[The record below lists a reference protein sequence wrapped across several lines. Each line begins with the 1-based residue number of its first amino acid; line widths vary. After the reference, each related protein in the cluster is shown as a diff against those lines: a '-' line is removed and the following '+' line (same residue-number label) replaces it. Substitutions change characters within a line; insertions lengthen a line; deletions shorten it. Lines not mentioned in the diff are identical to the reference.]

1 MIYGLGTAL
10 GWGIADFLA
19 AVVSRRIGVVAAL
32 LFAQFAG
39 LTGLGVVYV
48 ISQPSLDVSGPQLG
62 MLLGNGVVAAVAYF
76 ALYKGLEL
84 GPVALVSPIVSAYA
98 AFTIVLAV
106 VFLHET
112 LGGLVLIG
120 MLVTFGGVVLSS
132 TDVSAVRRGALA
144 EGHAPGIPFALIAM
158 LAFGFSTFLISRLSR
173 DLGWFLPVVMSRMG
187 TTATLLIGSA
197 IARQRP
203 FRDIDRRSLAAA
215 VVIGL
220 SDVIGLYLYAR
231 GSQLG
236 FVSIVAAASAAYAV
250 IPVIGGVILLKE
262 RPVRSQA
269 AGIALVFAGLLL
281 LGVGH

>member
-1 MIYGLGTAL
+1 VIYGLGTAL

-19 AVVSRRIGVVAAL
+19 AVVSRRIGVVRAL

-39 LTGLGVVYV
+39 LAGLGIVYV
-48 ISQPSLDVSGPQLG
+48 ISQPSLAVTGPQLAT
-62 MLLGNGVVAAVAYF
+62 LLGNGVIAAVAYF

-120 MLVTFGGVVLSS
+120 MLITFGGVVLAS
-132 TDVSAVRRGALA
+132 TDVSALRRGSIA
-144 EGHAPGIPFALIAM
+144 EGGSGIPFALVAM
-158 LAFGFSTFLISRLSR
+158 VAFGLSTFLISRLSR
-173 DLGWFLPVVMSRMG
+173 DLGWFLPVVMSRLG

-197 IARQRP
+197 IARQSP
-203 FRDIDRRSLAAA
+203 FRQADVPSIAAAA
-215 VVIGL
+215 VIGL
-220 SDVIGLYLYAR
+220 ADVTGLYLYAR
-231 GSQLG
+231 GSQIG

-250 IPVIGGVILLKE
+250 VPVIGGVVALRE
-262 RPVRSQA
+262 RPAATQA
-269 AGIALVFAGLLL
+269 GGIGLVFAGLLL
-281 LGVGH
+281 LGLGN